1 MWQQVLTLNCNYTY
15 CDIILLEFCALI
27 ADIGDLPAQ
36 ILSGGEIS
44 VMEYGEHS

>member
-1 MWQQVLTLNCNYTY
+1 MWQQVLPLSCNFTY

-27 ADIGDLPAQ
+27 VDTGDLAGQ

-44 VMEYGEHS
+44 VLEYGEYS

>member
-1 MWQQVLTLNCNYTY
+1 MWQQVLALSYNYTD

-27 ADIGDLPAQ
+27 ADTGYLADQ

-44 VMEYGEHS
+44 VMEYREYS